1 MLSCIVFT
9 SLAIFRPTKWL
20 RKEYHGFKVI
30 TCVPED
36 EAQVEAVTSIRR
48 LMDTGVGTRSKQH
61 TRELK

>member
-36 EAQVEAVTSIRR
+36 EAEVEAVTSIRR
-48 LMDTGVGTRSKQH
+48 LMDTGEGRPGASNTLAS
-61 TRELK
+61 